1 MKRRISIRARWA
13 LRYSAAS
20 LGLVLALSLLGHQLA
35 QDALDRLAVSKL
47 EQYGVT
53 VSEIIA
59 RHADEPLVIAG
70 LIEAEIAGS
79 KEWDELAIELYD
91 RDGTVTL
98 QRDFLAP
105 FSANAKPLCAAMDF
119 ATPAAT

>member
-20 LGLVLALSLLGHQLA
+20 LGLILTLSLLGHQLA
-35 QDALDRLAVSKL
+35 QDALDRMAVSKL

-59 RHADEPLVIAG
+59 RHADEPLVVAN
-70 LIEAEIAGS
+70 LIESLIAGS
-79 KEWDELAIELYD
+79 PAWDELAIELD
-91 RDGTVTL
+91 EIL
-98 QRDFLAP
+98 
-105 FSANAKPLCAAMDF
+105 SALR
-119 ATPAAT
+119 